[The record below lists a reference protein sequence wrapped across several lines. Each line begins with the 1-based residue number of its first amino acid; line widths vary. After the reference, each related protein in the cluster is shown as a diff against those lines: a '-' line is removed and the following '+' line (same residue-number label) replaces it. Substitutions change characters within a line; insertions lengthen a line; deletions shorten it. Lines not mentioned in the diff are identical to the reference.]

1 MSEDSEPEG
10 FCACLKSP
18 WKKITKGL
26 KEINACNNCNIAINS
41 NNVADSSNNSVNDR
55 PSKTE
60 INGKLE
66 ELLKRINSTENDQLK
81 DEFNQII
88 GQIKVSFK
96 LKKGIRC
103 AAYMRWLKSRRRRSF
118 HVPSREKISFHEK
131 WGIQVSQRKKQQF

>member
-41 NNVADSSNNSVNDR
+41 NNVADSSH
-55 PSKTE
+55 KK

-66 ELLKRINSTENDQLK
+66 ELRKKIHSTGNNQLE
-81 DEFNQII
+81 DEFNQIAH
-88 GQIKVSFK
+88 QIQVSFD
-96 LKKGIRC
+96 KKGI
-103 AAYMRWLKSRRRRSF
+103 
-118 HVPSREKISFHEK
+118 HGVI
-131 WGIQVSQRKKQQF
+131 